1 MNQNSTIQDQGV
13 RDRWK
18 LHIQVVVTLSRM
30 VSRALRDSAKDQNQ
44 ILDGL
49 VVDILD
55 GNRVR
60 SPYSS
65 ETDVA

>member
-1 MNQNSTIQDQGV
+1 
-13 RDRWK
+13 
-18 LHIQVVVTLSRM
+18 M